1 MSPIVAVC
9 VHVVLQSG
17 AVALGWRA
25 AGSSGKRH
33 WIMAAGVLL
42 LATSLLLADGS
53 LLLAM
58 LPIRDL
64 ALVGNQTP
72 LAAGLLAGTVAGT
85 LSLARWRRLATAL
98 IFLII
103 ADGAVLLPLVQRPP
117 VTASQWV
124 DGVCLQS
131 TESTCA
137 PAAAATLLRL
147 HGIEA
152 DETSM
157 ATWCLTTDAGTTHW
171 GLWRGLRA
179 LSDDS
184 GWMVQAGDP
193 GIEAVLS
200 GPPAIVSVVL
210 TRALDHREPRYR
222 AEWGWLLGQPHAVVY
237 LGPGKRPEL
246 IRIADPKIGI
256 EEWNVQALRDLY
268 NGQVYRL
275 IRRSS
280 P

>member
-9 VHVVLQSG
+9 GHVVLQSG
-17 AVALGWRA
+17 AAALGWCA
-25 AGSSGKRH
+25 AGSPGKRR
-33 WIMAAGVLL
+33 WIMAVGVLL
-42 LATSLLLADGS
+42 LATSLLLADGN

-72 LAAGLLAGTVAGT
+72 LAAGLLAGIVAGT
-85 LSLARWRRLATAL
+85 LSLARWRRLATAI
-98 IFLII
+98 IFMLI

-137 PAAAATLLRL
+137 PAAAATLLHL
-147 HGIEA
+147 HGLGG
-152 DETSM
+152 DETTLAS
-157 ATWCLTTDAGTTHW
+157 WCLTTDVGTTHW
-171 GLWRGLRA
+171 GLWRGLRV
-179 LSDDS
+179 LTDDS

-210 TRALDHREPRYR
+210 TREVDHREPRYR
-222 AEWGWLLGQPHAVVY
+222 TEWGWLLGQPHAVVY
-237 LGPGKRPEL
+237 LGPGSRPGL

-256 EEWNVQALRDLY
+256 EEWNVEGLRNLY
-268 NGQVYRL
+268 NGQVFWL
-275 IRRSS
+275 LRRS